1 MFRGKSYPLKV
12 LNLPCVA
19 ETYKTYDDVNLVKSA
34 DVGQVLVVGDAEGL
48 EGPPGE
54 ARDGITR
61 PMRNARERIFRQPI
75 EVDPESVSKVEL
87 DLLTI
92 LAVRPARGA
101 VLEHSVSSLD
111 AWVFENFRYIISSA
125 AGRRTRRDAIC
136 GLRRGL
142 ANKRGDRA
150 GRVGARGKGLTSPL
164 STTNSAADK
173 LHLPLKNTVLY
184 NIFVKVAGRDRLYFW
199 MK

>member
-92 LAVRPARGA
+92 LAVR
-101 VLEHSVSSLD
+101 
-111 AWVFENFRYIISSA
+111 
-125 AGRRTRRDAIC
+125 C
-136 GLRRGL
+136 GTGERRGS
-142 ANKRGDRA
+142 
-150 GRVGARGKGLTSPL
+150 GARC
-164 STTNSAADK
+164 
-173 LHLPLKNTVLY
+173 V
-184 NIFVKVAGRDRLYFW
+184 VAGCLGV
-199 MK
+199 

>member
-1 MFRGKSYPLKV
+1 MTDVIEEHSVLRVVDPELAATLRRMLEEGQEEDFQSRATSRAPLCSGASPIPLKV

-92 LAVRPARGA
+92 LAGGA
-101 VLEHSVSSLD
+101 PVGMQFVDYEEVWQINEETGQGE
-111 AWVFENFRYIISSA
+111 WVPVE
-125 AGRRTRRDAIC
+125 
-136 GLRRGL
+136 
-142 ANKRGDRA
+142 
-150 GRVGARGKGLTSPL
+150 KG
-164 STTNSAADK
+164 
-173 LHLPLKNTVLY
+173 
-184 NIFVKVAGRDRLYFW
+184 
-199 MK
+199 

>member
-92 LAVRPARGA
+92 LAVRGGTGERGTI
-101 VLEHSVSSLD
+101 LQHSVSSLD
-111 AWVFENFRYIISSA
+111 AWVFKNF
-125 AGRRTRRDAIC
+125 
-136 GLRRGL
+136 
-142 ANKRGDRA
+142 N
-150 GRVGARGKGLTSPL
+150 TSP
-164 STTNSAADK
+164 S
-173 LHLPLKNTVLY
+173 PLQGGAPVGMQ
-184 NIFVKVAGRDRLYFW
+184 FVDYEEVWQINEETGQGEWVPVEKG
-199 MK
+199 